1 MKILSIGNSFSQD
14 AQRYLH
20 AIAKHNGVDIYSEN
34 LVIGGCSL
42 ETHYNNMREDN
53 ANYELEINGQPT
65 GKHSSIKS
73 ALLSNDWDFVT
84 LQQVS
89 SLSGYYSTYNP
100 YLTELFAYVK
110 QLAPSAK
117 ILIHQTWAY
126 EDKCDLLYNTAHF
139 NSADEMFSAVQNS
152 YENCLK
158 DLPFDGLI
166 PSGKAMITSVKLGIG
181 KIHRDTFH
189 ASYGAGR
196 YLLGLTWYKTLTGN
210 DITND
215 TFNDFD
221 EPVLDS
227 QRKIVIEAV
236 NSVLK

>member
-14 AQRYLH
+14 SHRYLH
-20 AIAKHNGVDIYSEN
+20 AIAKHNNVDIYCVN
-34 LVIGGCSL
+34 LDIGGCSL
-42 ETHYNNMREDN
+42 ETHYKNIREDN
-53 ANYELEINGQPT
+53 ANYDLEINGQPAERRT
-65 GKHSSIKS
+65 SIKE
-73 ALLSNDWDFVT
+73 ALLSDNWDFVT

-100 YLTELFAYVK
+100 YLAELFAYVK

-139 NSADEMFSAVQNS
+139 NSADEMHSAVQNA
-152 YENCLK
+152 YDQCLSA
-158 DLPFDGLI
+158 LPFDGCI
-166 PSGKAMITSVKLGIG
+166 PSGKVMMKSVKLGIG

-221 EPVLDS
+221 EPVSDT

-236 NSVLK
+236 NSIVK